1 MTEHLSP
8 ELRAFAE
15 SGVSIHV
22 GTADARLVPEA
33 ARVMGCRVE
42 PGGDEVTLFVPRAA
56 AGRTLD
62 NLALNG
68 RVAAVFARPLDD
80 LSFQLKGAVL
90 EVRDATEADR
100 PIIERYRPLLSEMF
114 QFVGI
119 PSRITFA
126 IAVWPA
132 VAVRFRVESIF
143 VQTPGP
149 KAGAPL
155 VEGRG

>member
-1 MTEHLSP
+1 
-8 ELRAFAE
+8 
-15 SGVSIHV
+15 
-22 GTADARLVPEA
+22 
-33 ARVMGCRVE
+33 MGCRVE
-42 PGGDEVTLFVPRAA
+42 PAGDEVTLFLPRQA
-56 AGRTLD
+56 AGRTLE
-62 NLALNG
+62 NLASNG

-80 LSFQLKGAVL
+80 LSFQLKGEVL

-100 PIIERYRPLLSEMF
+100 PIIERYRPLLAEMF

-126 IAVWPA
+126 MAVWPA
-132 VAVRFRVESIF
+132 AAVRFRVESIF